1 MKRQKVAKWKV
12 RVDGDSANLCPLE
25 EMAGPRKERDNMHQ
39 PVEIYCSL
47 LVYRA
52 ERKPY
57 TYQVIVEGGEL
68 KTLQCIITPFPST
81 AE

>member
-1 MKRQKVAKWKV
+1 MLSDRVASKK
-12 RVDGDSANLCPLE
+12 
-25 EMAGPRKERDNMHQ
+25 HQ
-39 PVEIYCSL
+39 ESHI
-47 LVYRA
+47 VYRGA
-52 ERKPY
+52 ACIDQLRSTALCWCMADRNKLH

>member
-1 MKRQKVAKWKV
+1 
-12 RVDGDSANLCPLE
+12 
-25 EMAGPRKERDNMHQ
+25 MAGPRKERDNMHQ